1 MSISSS
7 VSANP
12 PTAAADN
19 GLKQGVLSPLE
30 TFGQSVANIA
40 PTATPTVVIPLV
52 FLVAGAGAWA
62 TYLFALFAIGLVAL
76 NINQFARRS
85 SSPGNIYTYIA
96 LGLGPTAAIFVGWA
110 LFVGYVGI
118 GSSVTTGF
126 TNYVNVLIKTVFN
139 LQSDLPN
146 LVLAGIVG
154 ISVFGAWLIAYKD
167 VRLSA
172 RIMLTF
178 ELVSVSLILIVLAV
192 TLVHYGFRIDTDQL
206 TLKGINL
213 DGLRLGLVL
222 AIFSFTGFESA
233 TSLGTE
239 AKNPLKSI
247 PHAVFRS
254 ALFVGF
260 LFILASYASVVGFQ
274 GHSTTLATTTAPI
287 QDLASFGG
295 IGFLSIPI
303 TIGAIIS
310 FFACT
315 LASVTAGARVLFQ
328 LGRHGL
334 FHSAFGDAHQ
344 SNETPHIAVT
354 LAALLAF
361 IPAAILTAHGS
372 PLFSIYGWIGTTAT
386 LALIVAYTAVAIAAP
401 VYLHRLG
408 ELKPWHIA
416 ISVGA
421 IAFQVIAFLGTTVW
435 PFPTDPGVVGAI
447 IAFVVLLGGGFAFG
461 FVQYKRSQLVRDGID
476 ADLAGIHGR
485 YQVGADAA

>member
-1 MSISSS
+1 L
-7 VSANP
+7 ANP
-12 PTAAADN
+12 WPT
-19 GLKQGVLSPLE
+19 SPRR
-30 TFGQSVANIA
+30 
-40 PTATPTVVIPLV
+40 PRPTVVIPLV

-139 LQSDLPN
+139 LHSDLPN

-154 ISVFGAWLIAYKD
+154 VSVFGAWLVAYKD

-178 ELVSVSLILIVLAV
+178 ELISVSLILVVLAV

-239 AKNPLKSI
+239 AKNPLRTI

-260 LFILASYASVVGFQ
+260 LFILASYASVVGFAGPRHDPCHHHRADPGPRELRRHRIPLDPDHHRRDHQ
-274 GHSTTLATTTAPI
+274 LLRLHAGFGHRRRPRALP
-287 QDLASFGG
+287 
-295 IGFLSIPI
+295 
-303 TIGAIIS
+303 
-310 FFACT
+310 
-315 LASVTAGARVLFQ
+315 AR
-328 LGRHGL
+328 
-334 FHSAFGDAHQ
+334 
-344 SNETPHIAVT
+344 P
-354 LAALLAF
+354 
-361 IPAAILTAHGS
+361 PW
-372 PLFSIYGWIGTTAT
+372 PLP
-386 LALIVAYTAVAIAAP
+386 LRLRRRAP
-401 VYLHRLG
+401 V
-408 ELKPWHIA
+408 
-416 ISVGA
+416 
-421 IAFQVIAFLGTTVW
+421 Q
-435 PFPTDPGVVGAI
+435 
-447 IAFVVLLGGGFAFG
+447 
-461 FVQYKRSQLVRDGID
+461 
-476 ADLAGIHGR
+476 
-485 YQVGADAA
+485 

>member
-52 FLVAGAGAWA
+52 FIVAGAGAWA
-62 TYLFALFAIGLVAL
+62 AYVFALLAIGTVAL

-110 LFVGYVGI
+110 LFVGYTAI
-118 GSSVTTGF
+118 ASSVTTGF
-126 TNYVNVLIKTVFN
+126 TNYANVLIRDVFG
-139 LQSDLPN
+139 LHSDLPPIA
-146 LVLAGIVG
+146 LVG
-154 ISVFGAWLIAYKD
+154 ILAVSVVGSWLVAYKD

-172 RIMLTF
+172 RLMLAF
-178 ELVSVSLILIVLAV
+178 ELTSVSLILFVIAV
-192 TLVHYGFRIDTDQL
+192 TLVRYGFRIDFDQL
-206 TLKGINL
+206 ALKGVDL
-213 DGLRLGLVL
+213 GGLRLGLVL

-233 TSLGTE
+233 TSLGSE

-247 PHAVFRS
+247 PHAVLRS
-254 ALFVGF
+254 AIFVGF
-260 LFILASYASVVGFQ
+260 LFIIASYASVIGFA
-274 GHSTTLATTTAPI
+274 GHDTTLATTASPI
-287 QDLASFGG
+287 QDLATFGG
-295 IGFLSIPI
+295 FGILAIPI

-310 FFACT
+310 FFACV
-315 LASVTAGARVLFQ
+315 LASITAGARVLFQ

-334 FHSAFGDAHQ
+334 FHSVFGAAHGT
-344 SNETPHIAVT
+344 NETPHVAVT
-354 LAALLAF
+354 LAAFLAF
-361 IPAAILTAHGS
+361 IPAAILTLNGS
-372 PLFSIYGWIGTTAT
+372 NLFAIYGWIGTTAT
-386 LALIVAYTAVAIAAP
+386 LALIVAYAAVSIAAP

-408 ELKPWHIA
+408 ELKPWH
-416 ISVGA
+416 VGFA
-421 IAFQVIAFLGTTVW
+421 VFAVAFQVFAFIGTTIW
-435 PFPTDPGVVGAI
+435 PVPTDPGVIGAI
-447 IAFVVLLGGGFAFG
+447 VAFVILLAAGFALGAF
-461 FVQYKRSQLVRDGID
+461 QYLRSQTVRDGID
-476 ADLAGIHGR
+476 ADLAGINAR